1 MSYKFIDHTA
11 DIAAELTGNSYEE
24 IFESAAYAWK
34 ESVLETMQ
42 ELADSEKYID
52 LSSTLPEILL
62 VDFLNE
68 LNYLLLTKKWI
79 TYSIDEI
86 SIALANSL
94 WNLQAKIKGTD
105 YIPQIHTLKI
115 EIKAITFHQ
124 MQIENINGILS
135 TRIIFDI

>member
-34 ESVLETMQ
+34 QTALETGQ
-42 ELADSEKYID
+42 RLTDSEKYIE

-68 LNYLLLTKKWI
+68 LNYLLLIKKWI

-86 SIALANSL
+86 SISSANSL

-105 YIPQIHTLKI
+105 YSPQIHTLKI

-124 MQIENINGILS
+124 MQIENVNGKFS